1 MGNHFSIV
9 HIITGLTTGGAE
21 MMLYQMLTKSDR
33 ERFSPIVISL
43 IDRGALGDRIEALG
57 IPVYTIGIKPGMPPT
72 PAAMWRLVKIMR
84 QLKPDLI
91 QSWMYHGN
99 LVAQFSSFF
108 YVQEIP
114 IFWSIHS
121 TVYTLDSE
129 KIMTK
134 GVIKLGDLFSQFPKQ
149 IIYVS
154 KISKSQHEALG
165 YCQENGCVIPNGVDH
180 SRYIPSR
187 EARLS
192 VRGELGLPEQ
202 SFLIGLICR
211 YHPMKDHA
219 NFLQAASLLLKD
231 RPDIH
236 FMLVGTEVDRDNRV
250 LTHLI
255 ENLGIANQ
263 THLLGERTDI
273 PRLTAALDIASS
285 SSAYG
290 EAFSLA
296 VAEAMACGLPC
307 VVTDVGDSGWIVSNT
322 GMVVSPR
329 DSLALA
335 NAWKELIDLNDESR
349 EALGKAARMRI
360 IENFTLDAVVAQYQA
375 LYENYLIKNVSKR

>member
-1 MGNHFSIV
+1 MGNHFLTL
-9 HIITGLTTGGAE
+9 HMITGLSTGGAE
-21 MMLYQMLTKSDR
+21 IMLYQMLSKIDR
-33 ERFSPIVISL
+33 ERFSPVVISL
-43 IDRGALGDRIEALG
+43 IDRGTLGDRIEALG

-72 PAAMWRLVKIMR
+72 PAAMWRLVKIVR

-99 LVAQFSSFF
+99 LATQFASFF
-108 YVQEIP
+108 YYKKIP
-114 IFWSIHS
+114 VFWSIHS
-121 TVYTLDSE
+121 TLYTLNLE
-129 KIMTK
+129 KTMTK
-134 GVIKLGDLFSQFPKQ
+134 GVIQLGAKISQFPKQ
-149 IIYVS
+149 VIYVS

-165 YCQENGCVIPNGVDH
+165 YCQDNGCVIPNGVDH

-192 VRGELGLPEQ
+192 VRHELGLSET

-219 NFLQAASLLLKD
+219 NFIQGATLLLKK

-236 FMLVGTEVDRDNRV
+236 FMLVGTEVDSKNQV
-250 LTHLI
+250 LTQLI
-255 ENLGIANQ
+255 EHLGIANQ
-263 THLLGERTDI
+263 IHLLGERRDI

-290 EAFSLA
+290 EAFSIA
-296 VAEAMACGLPC
+296 VAEAMACGVPC
-307 VVTDVGDSGWIVSNT
+307 VVTDVGDSGWIVSDT
-322 GMVVSPR
+322 GRVVPPK

-335 NAWKELIDLNDESR
+335 NAWKKLIDQGAESR

-360 IENFTLDAVVAQYQA
+360 IENFTLDAVVAQYEG
-375 LYENYLIKNVSKR
+375 LYKKFLDTKIK